1 MIHFKEIGSEL
12 LENIKDLYRGEG
24 WTAYLN
30 DDIRLKRAFDNSLY
44 ILGVFD
50 NQELIGFIRCV
61 GDGEHVVIIQDIII
75 DAEHKRQGL
84 GRELMNLVFEKYS
97 SVRWIQLNT
106 DISDERANSF
116 YKSLGM
122 KKIEETGAISYCR

>member
-44 ILGVFD
+44 VLGVFD

>member
-116 YKSLGM
+116 YRSLGM

>member
-44 ILGVFD
+44 VLGVFD

-116 YKSLGM
+116 YRSLGM

>member
-1 MIHFKEIGSEL
+1 MIHFKEIGSEF

-116 YKSLGM
+116 YRSLGM

>member
-1 MIHFKEIGSEL
+1 MIHFKEIGSEF

-44 ILGVFD
+44 VLGVFD

-116 YKSLGM
+116 YRSLGM